1 MAEHHGTPS
10 DTSPTRKRART
21 LDSSDASSH
30 LLHPD
35 STRTSQRVRTA
46 SKASE
51 RQIQIELP
59 PPDVTFERRRVN
71 PESLALRL
79 GPELVSD
86 LDALVP
92 PGSRDMPS
100 FTARK
105 ELQERHKVDR
115 RHIYDYYHSKGLRV
129 VKEDKH
135 GNPIKQTEPA
145 SVIPQVCRVAIV
157 IIWTDKYVFNIHPVY
172 PSSATPTRPQGSRFC
187 VQLQRYTAKAFQAPM
202 QNQTECNSLQEVRS
216 LNSNY
221 PYAQVSFYARTK
233 SRATFL
239 PPNTNQLSSTA
250 ALTLRF
256 SWIFDSK
263 LVVKNSNARAL

>member
-1 MAEHHGTPS
+1 MVEHIGTPS

-21 LDSSDASSH
+21 LDVSS
-30 LLHPD
+30 HPD
-35 STRTSQRVRTA
+35 STRTSQRVRTTS

-51 RQIQIELP
+51 KEIQIQL
-59 PPDVTFERRRVN
+59 PDVTFERRRVN

-100 FTARK
+100 FAARK
-105 ELQERHKVDR
+105 QLQERHKVDR

-145 SVIPQVCRVAIV
+145 PVIPQVRRKAI
-157 IIWTDKYVFNIHPVY
+157 ILFGK
-172 PSSATPTRPQGSRFC
+172 
-187 VQLQRYTAKAFQAPM
+187 
-202 QNQTECNSLQEVRS
+202 
-216 LNSNY
+216 
-221 PYAQVSFYARTK
+221 
-233 SRATFL
+233 
-239 PPNTNQLSSTA
+239 
-250 ALTLRF
+250 
-256 SWIFDSK
+256 
-263 LVVKNSNARAL
+263 